1 MFYRCKV
8 LEVMST
14 PAVYVPVHASL
25 SDALALM
32 TGRNIRQLPVIS
44 DEGPMVGM
52 LRESDVREA
61 LRSGIDATVEAVMRP
76 CEVIINPDAT
86 LREAAHRM
94 REYGVTELPVVMDG
108 IVVGVITA
116 SDMIRRA
123 DQESVDN
130 LLARSGFSAWNDA

>member
-14 PAVYVPVHASL
+14 PAVFVPIHASL
-25 SDALALM
+25 SDALGLM
-32 TGRNIRQLPVIS
+32 AGRNIRQVLVIS
-44 DEGPMVGM
+44 DEGPMLGM

-61 LRSGIDATVEAVMRP
+61 LRSGGDATVEAAMRP

-94 REYGVTELPVVMDG
+94 RQYGLTELPVVNDG

-116 SDMIRRA
+116 SDMMRRA
-123 DQESVDN
+123 DQESVEN
-130 LLARSGFSAWNDA
+130 FLAHSGFAVSRDA